1 MNMIEFLK
9 EMNHDKASAFYSEII
24 NAAANA
30 EENPIQL
37 LVGLKIVSDTFE
49 EIRESLMPLAISELD
64 KYGSKEVPLF
74 GALLSKIDAGVRWDF
89 EVCGDKVWDY
99 LKKEEKEIASRRQ
112 EREAVLK
119 KFNGDLFL
127 KEYVNE
133 ETAELVE
140 RPPRSPQRKS
150 TTTISIEFAKP
161 KKARKNRKNK

>member
-1 MNMIEFLK
+1 MIEFLK

-37 LVGLKIVSDTFE
+37 LVGLKVISDAFAA
-49 EIRESLMPLAISELD
+49 IRESLIPIAISELD

-99 LKKEEKEIASRRQ
+99 LKKEEEEIANRRR

-140 RPPRSPQRKS
+140 RPQRSPQRKS
-150 TTTISIEFAKP
+150 TTTISIEFPKP
-161 KKARKNRKNK
+161 KKARKNSKKK